1 MNDKITGSR
10 GFPKHDICELEVKKK
25 VLPSHMKRKLKQGCM
40 YLADWT
46 STGCIQNNFMIV

>member
-46 STGCIQNNFMIV
+46 STGCIQNNFI